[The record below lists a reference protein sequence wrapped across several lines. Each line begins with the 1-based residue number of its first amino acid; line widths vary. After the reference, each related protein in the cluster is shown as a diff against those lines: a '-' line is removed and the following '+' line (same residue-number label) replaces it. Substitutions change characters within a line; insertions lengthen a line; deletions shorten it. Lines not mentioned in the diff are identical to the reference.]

1 MKTPWVNILLLAL
14 LVIQAT
20 TGYFGFTNGREAAA
34 WLLWL
39 HGIVAYALALLMFLK
54 AGIILDA
61 WRRKKR
67 WTGRRVGFVVVLAL
81 LGLTLLSGLLWTFNG
96 PIYLG
101 GFSLVSLHIYVAVP
115 LMLLMLWH
123 AWHMRFI
130 WRVEGATGRRLFLG
144 GLVATAAGAMLWLV
158 VGRAKA
164 WAGLAGAARR
174 FTGSYETGSFTGDF
188 PVVSWIADRP
198 PPVDVA
204 AWRLRVE
211 GAVGRPLSLSYAD
224 VARLPRREIVAA
236 LDCTGGWYSVQRWQG
251 VSVGELLERVGV
263 SERAASVTFEAVS
276 GYRRRFPLSEAR
288 GYLLALGVLPDAAPG
303 QPDAFRPL
311 DHGHGAPARLVAPGE
326 RGMEWVKWVT
336 RIHVNKTSAYA
347 QSPLPLQ

>member
-1 MKTPWVNILLLAL
+1 MKLPWVNLLLLFLLLA
-14 LVIQAT
+14 QAI

-39 HGIVAYALALLMFLK
+39 HGIIAYALILLVFLK
-54 AGIILDA
+54 ANIILDA

-67 WTGRRVGFVVVLAL
+67 WTGRRVGFLVTLAL
-81 LGLTLLSGLLWTFNG
+81 LGLTLLLGLLWTFNG
-96 PIYLG
+96 PLYLG

-130 WRVEGATGRRLFLG
+130 RRVEGATGRRLFLG
-144 GLVATAAGAMLWLV
+144 GLAATGAGLLLWLI

-174 FTGSYETGSFTGDF
+174 FTGSYETGSFGGDF

-198 PPVDVA
+198 PPVDVT

-211 GAVGRPLSLSYAD
+211 GAVERPLSLSYAD
-224 VARLPRREIVAA
+224 LTQGPQRELVAA

-251 VSVGELLERVGV
+251 VRVGELLAQAGL
-263 SERAASVTFEAVS
+263 SDQAASVTFVSVS
-276 GYRRRFPLSEAR
+276 GYRRRFALPAAQ
-288 GYLLALGVLPDAAPG
+288 GYLLALGVIPGSEPDQPG
-303 QPDAFRPL
+303 AFQPL
-311 DHGHGAPARLVAPGE
+311 SHGHGAPARLVAPGE

-336 RIHVNKTSAYA
+336 IIRVNESGPYV

>member
-1 MKTPWVNILLLAL
+1 MKLPWVNLLLLFLLLA
-14 LVIQAT
+14 QAI

-39 HGIVAYALALLMFLK
+39 HGIIAYALVVLVFLK
-54 AGIILDA
+54 ASIILDT

-67 WTGRRVGFVVVLAL
+67 WTGRRAGFVVTLVL
-81 LGLTLLSGLLWTFNG
+81 LGLTMLLGLLWTFNG
-96 PIYLG
+96 PLYLG

-130 WRVEGATGRRLFLG
+130 RRVPGATGRRLFLG
-144 GLVATAAGAMLWLV
+144 GLAATGAGLLLWLT
-158 VGRAKA
+158 VGRVKA

-174 FTGSYETGSFTGDF
+174 FTGSYETGSFGGDF

-211 GAVGRPLSLSYAD
+211 GAVERPLSLSYAD
-224 VARLPRREIVAA
+224 LAQETRREVVAA
-236 LDCTGGWYSVQRWQG
+236 LDCTGGWYSVQRWRG
-251 VSVGELLERVGV
+251 VSVGELLERAGL
-263 SERAASVTFEAVS
+263 SGRAASVTFEAVS
-276 GYRRRFPLSEAR
+276 GYRRRFALAEAQN
-288 GYLLALGVLPDAAPG
+288 YLLALGTIPDSEPG
-303 QPDAFRPL
+303 QPGVFQL
-311 DHGHGAPARLVAPGE
+311 LGHGHGAPARLVAPGE
-326 RGMEWVKWVT
+326 RGVEWVKWVT
-336 RIHVNKTSAYA
+336 VIRVNTSGPYL